1 MPIVTKNNSV
11 YRSLLLS
18 ILPSIVFLY
27 RNEGLVVHMSKIAR
41 LVGEKIR
48 ILRQS
53 RGLSQEKLG
62 FKAGLNTSY
71 IGQVERGEKSPTIIS
86 LEKIA
91 NGLDVNFEELF
102 KFDEE
107 VSSLTDMTFIEKI
120 MYELNGRTREEQET
134 IYHLIKQ
141 ILWFRDKK

>member
-1 MPIVTKNNSV
+1 
-11 YRSLLLS
+11 
-18 ILPSIVFLY
+18 
-27 RNEGLVVHMSKIAR
+27 MSNIAT

-71 IGQVERGEKSPTIIS
+71 IGQVERGEKSPTIVS

-91 NGLDVNFEELF
+91 NALDLNFEELF
-102 KFDEE
+102 QFDEE
-107 VSSLTDMTFIEKI
+107 FSVVKDMTYIEKI
-120 MYELNGRTREEQET
+120 TYELSGRTGEEQEF
-134 IYHLIKQ
+134 IYNLMRQ
-141 ILWFRDKK
+141 LFWFRDKK

>member
-1 MPIVTKNNSV
+1 
-11 YRSLLLS
+11 
-18 ILPSIVFLY
+18 
-27 RNEGLVVHMSKIAR
+27 MSKIAR

-62 FKAGLNTSY
+62 FKAGLNTSF

-91 NGLDVNFEELF
+91 NALDVQLKELF
-102 KFDEE
+102 QFDED
-107 VSSLTDMTFIEKI
+107 VSSVADMTFIEKI
-120 MYELNGRTREEQET
+120 TYELKGRTGEEQEAV
-134 IYHLIKQ
+134 YQFIKQ
-141 ILWFRDKK
+141 LLRFRDRK